1 MDLPLDDKLKF
12 GIQTLYRRTEP
23 ATGPWRPDIGD
34 ARALVAQAERLG
46 FDSLWVGDHVAFT
59 TPILDPLLQLA
70 QASAFSQRLTFGT
83 AVFLLPLRHPTL
95 VAKQVAT
102 LDHLT
107 EGRLIF
113 GTGVGGEFPNEFA
126 ACGVPVTERGARMSE
141 AIEVLR
147 KLWTGEA
154 VSHDGPFYAF
164 PEVRLEPAPRQ
175 AGGPPLWCGG
185 RSDAA
190 LERAGR
196 LSDGWISYVVTP
208 DMYRAAMDKI
218 AAAARGAGRAV
229 DRFGTGHLLFLRI
242 DDTHEAALD
251 VAAKALSHRYAMD
264 FRKPAQKYAALG
276 RAEDIAA
283 AIEAFHRAGVRHV
296 VLDFIGPYEERD
308 TQIERFA
315 DEVRPLLAHLA

>member
-46 FDSLWVGDHVAFT
+46 FESLWVGDHVAFT

-83 AVFLLPLRHPTL
+83 AVYLLPLRHPTL
-95 VAKQVAT
+95 VAKQIAT

-113 GTGVGGEFPNEFA
+113 GAGVGGEFPNEFA
-126 ACGVPVTERGARMSE
+126 ACGVPVTERGARMTE

-190 LERAGR
+190 LGRAGR
-196 LSDGWISYVVTP
+196 LGDGWISYVVTP

-242 DDTHEAALD
+242 DDTYEAALD
-251 VAAKALSHRYAMD
+251 VAAAALSIRYAMD
-264 FRKPAQKYAALG
+264 FRKAAEKYAALG

-283 AIEAFHRAGVRHV
+283 AIEAFHQAGMRHV

-308 TQIERFA
+308 RQIERFA
-315 DEVRPLLAHLA
+315 AEVRPLLARLS